1 MLCVSFNV
9 DANPSGYNTGKWT
22 QLKNTLNRNVMDK
35 VNGKKKSRKYP
46 FPQTKLKADI
56 IMAIYKTTGPNI
68 RETYAIAFFVE
79 GKDGN
84 IGI

>member
-1 MLCVSFNV
+1 
-9 DANPSGYNTGKWT
+9 
-22 QLKNTLNRNVMDK
+22 MDK

-46 FPQTKLKADI
+46 FPQIKLKVDI
-56 IMAIYKTTGPNI
+56 ITAIYKTIGPNI

>member
-1 MLCVSFNV
+1 
-9 DANPSGYNTGKWT
+9 
-22 QLKNTLNRNVMDK
+22 MDK

-46 FPQTKLKADI
+46 FPQTKLKVDI